1 MILKQLKTS
10 LDKLIDEI
18 YESKEHLYDYKN
30 IVSVDVVDD
39 TIDIRIDDE
48 WLSAYTYQIYDYDIE
63 KLDNTNR
70 NSIKTEILL
79 NSDSLYID
87 LIILIEDAYTE
98 ITTYIDD
105 IVNEIQT
112 YKNTIDTY
120 YLCLDV
126 VNGQVESY
134 LDIDTETCYAYTI
147 FDTSELK
154 MIDGIENRKIDDNEL
169 KDLILDATKEKIA
182 EWNFLLENFEN
193 DEIN

>member
-1 MILKQLKTS
+1 MILKQLKHS
-10 LDKLIDEI
+10 LDDVIDEI

-30 IVSVDVVDD
+30 IVSVDIINGN
-39 TIDIRIDDE
+39 IDIRIDDE

-79 NSDSLYID
+79 NSDRLYSD
-87 LIILIEDAYTE
+87 LRILIEDAYSE

-120 YLCLDV
+120 YLYLNV
-126 VNGQVESY
+126 INGQVESY
-134 LDIDTETCYAYTI
+134 LDIDIETCYAYTI

-154 MIDGIENRKIDDNEL
+154 MIEGIENKEIDDNEL
-169 KDLILDATKEKIA
+169 KELILDATKEKIL
-182 EWNFLLENFEN
+182 EWEFILENFEQ
-193 DEIN
+193 EE

>member
-1 MILKQLKTS
+1 MIPF
-10 LDKLIDEI
+10 
-18 YESKEHLYDYKN
+18 
-30 IVSVDVVDD
+30 
-39 TIDIRIDDE
+39 DIRIDDE

-79 NSDSLYID
+79 NSDRLYSD
-87 LIILIEDAYTE
+87 LRISIEDAYAE
-98 ITTYIDD
+98 ITTYIND

-112 YKNTIDTY
+112 YKNTIGTY

-154 MIDGIENRKIDDNEL
+154 MIDGIENREIDDNEL
-169 KDLILDATKEKIA
+169 KDLILDATKEKIT

>member
-1 MILKQLKTS
+1 MILKQLKKS
-10 LDKLIDEI
+10 LNQIIDEI

-30 IVSVDVVDD
+30 IVSIDVVDN

-48 WLSAYTYQIYDYDIE
+48 WLSAYIYQIYDYDME

-79 NSDSLYID
+79 NSDRLYSD
-87 LIILIEDAYTE
+87 LRILIEDAYTE
-98 ITTYIDD
+98 ITTYIND

-120 YLCLDV
+120 YLYLDV

-134 LDIDTETCYAYTI
+134 LDIDIETCYAYTI
-147 FDTSELK
+147 FDTSELT
-154 MIDGIENRKIDDNEL
+154 MIEGIENREISDTEL

-193 DEIN
+193 EE

>member
-1 MILKQLKTS
+1 MILKQLKKS
-10 LDKLIDEI
+10 LNQIIDEI
-18 YESKEHLYDYKN
+18 YESKKNLYDYKN
-30 IVSVDVVDD
+30 IVSVDVFGDN
-39 TIDIRIDDE
+39 IDIRIDDE

-63 KLDNTNR
+63 KLANTNR

-79 NSDSLYID
+79 NSDRLYND
-87 LIILIEDAYTE
+87 LRVLIEDAYNE
-98 ITTYIDD
+98 STTYINDM
-105 IVNEIQT
+105 VNEIQT
-112 YKNTIDTY
+112 YKNTLDNY

-126 VNGQVESY
+126 VNGQVNSY

-154 MIDGIENRKIDDNEL
+154 MIEGIENREINDNEL

-193 DEIN
+193 EE

>member
-30 IVSVDVVDD
+30 IVSVDVVNNN
-39 TIDIRIDDE
+39 IDIRIDDE
-48 WLSAYTYQIYDYDIE
+48 WLSAYTYQIYDYDME

-79 NSDSLYID
+79 NSDRLYSD
-87 LIILIEDAYTE
+87 LRILIEDAYTE

-105 IVNEIQT
+105 IVNEMRT

-120 YLCLDV
+120 YLYLDI

-134 LDIDTETCYAYTI
+134 LDMDIETCYAYTI

-154 MIDGIENRKIDDNEL
+154 MIEGIENREINDNEL

-193 DEIN
+193 EE